1 MGARV
6 TIIGCGPGGVDL
18 MTIRAKSAIEEA
30 DLIVGSRRLLD
41 GLAHGKDV
49 TALVLE
55 DNYGNIFEEVERVG
69 KDKKV
74 AFLVSGDPLFYSFG
88 ESAIKKFGR
97 ENCEVIPGVS
107 SFQYAFCLLKESW
120 KDYRIYSLHGAKD
133 ADIEGIFEGNKRFI
147 LLLDMEHNLKYIKAR
162 VLPEVGGRFI
172 FRVASNLSM
181 PGEDISEISYD
192 GFGSFPEESLS
203 LLIARRDDG

>member
-1 MGARV
+1 M
-6 TIIGCGPGGVDL
+6 
-18 MTIRAKSAIEEA
+18 
-30 DLIVGSRRLLD
+30 GSRRLLD

-74 AFLVSGDPLFYSFG
+74 AFLVSEIPCFTALASRQLKVRQGELRGHTRRQLFP
-88 ESAIKKFGR
+88 IR
-97 ENCEVIPGVS
+97 
-107 SFQYAFCLLKESW
+107 LLPVEGSW

-147 LLLDMEHNLKYIKAR
+147 LLLDMEHNLRIHKGAG
-162 VLPEVGGRFI
+162 LAGGRGQVYFSCRLEPLHAGRGYLRRFPMTASGV
-172 FRVASNLSM
+172 FRKSRSV
-181 PGEDISEISYD
+181 
-192 GFGSFPEESLS
+192 F
-203 LLIARRDDG
+203 